1 MAVAEGISVDAAAAE
16 TEPDGIFAFKHKKIW
31 ERQLKAF
38 LSGRHVLALR
48 VW

>member
-1 MAVAEGISVDAAAAE
+1 MAVAEGISLDAAAAE
-16 TEPDGIFAFKHKKIW
+16 TEPDGIFTFKHKKIS

-38 LSGRHVLALR
+38 LGGRHVLVLR